1 MRHQTRRT
9 ARPVACHRVGVRS
22 RLDAA
27 GLIVAGAIAVSVL
40 LTTAAA
46 TACGPSAAR
55 PASASDCSA
64 PVNERLDP
72 QSVRH
77 LFPGAAEPRYLSD
90 PPTSGPHQLGP
101 PAQGVVTTPVSRPK
115 QVAML
120 ESGYVIL
127 QYRDLSPAQLS
138 TLSGLAANLVT
149 VAPAAGPLPSPVV
162 ATAWTWKLACGSVSP
177 AAVAAIDAFVAAH
190 RGVGFAGGGG

>member
-1 MRHQTRRT
+1 VRHQTRPT
-9 ARPVACHRVGVRS
+9 ARSVACHLVGVRS

-27 GLIVAGAIAVSVL
+27 GLILAGAIAVSVV
-40 LTTAAA
+40 LTAAAA

-64 PVNERLDP
+64 PLNERLDP

-77 LFPGAAEPRYLSD
+77 LFPGAAEPRYLTD

-101 PAQGVVTTPVSRPK
+101 PVQGTATTPISRPK

-127 QYRDLSPAQLS
+127 QYRNISPAQLS
-138 TLSGLAANLVT
+138 TLSGLAGNLVT
-149 VAPAAGPLPSPVV
+149 VAPAAGPLPGPVV

-177 AAVAAIDAFVAAH
+177 AAVAAMGAFVAAH